1 VIRSAR
7 LLLRSALLAT
17 ALLAPSVGTS
27 TAQTTIFTTRPI
39 SAAGNYLAGRAA
51 LTELRTADAARY
63 FAQAATADWNSADVV
78 ERAFTAYAANGQI
91 GDATTMARHLLE
103 LDPDNEMAHIVIATE
118 ALKQRRYDAAQQELA
133 NLGTDTFIGITGDI
147 LQAWAYVGEGKV
159 KEADDLLGTLA
170 DAGLEDFLVFHRAL
184 MAEVSGETEKSLQ
197 LAKQAYEA
205 DPYVARIVEAYARM
219 LGDAGRFDDAIDVIV
234 SFEAQGLSHPLV
246 TVVKEQLARKQKPG
260 MFASSVQTGAAEMF
274 HGIGAALA
282 RDGSLETAVVFLR
295 LGAYLQPSSD
305 VINLVLA
312 QLFDV
317 AGQHDAAN
325 ALYDAVPANS
335 PMKST
340 AVLRVAANLDATGN
354 RAEALRR
361 LGNIVTLNPDDIDAL
376 STYGDLL
383 RSDGQYLKAAELYTR
398 ALAVT
403 GGDLPTDWRFYYVR
417 GIAYERGKQWPKA
430 EADFLKALDLN
441 PGQPQVLN
449 YLGYSWVDQGINL
462 DKALVMIQQAVKA
475 APNDGYI
482 VDSLGWA
489 FYKMGRYEDAVDTL
503 EKAVQLASTDPEIND
518 HLGDAYWRAGR
529 TTEARFQWNIAA
541 SVDKEGKVKERVL
554 PKLANGLDP
563 VAKK

>member
-1 VIRSAR
+1 
-7 LLLRSALLAT
+7 
-17 ALLAPSVGTS
+17 
-27 TAQTTIFTTRPI
+27 
-39 SAAGNYLAGRAA
+39 
-51 LTELRTADAARY
+51 
-63 FAQAATADWNSADVV
+63 
-78 ERAFTAYAANGQI
+78 
-91 GDATTMARHLLE
+91 M
-103 LDPDNEMAHIVIATE
+103 
-118 ALKQRRYDAAQQELA
+118 
-133 NLGTDTFIGITGDI
+133 
-147 LQAWAYVGEGKV
+147 
-159 KEADDLLGTLA
+159 
-170 DAGLEDFLVFHRAL
+170 
-184 MAEVSGETEKSLQ
+184 
-197 LAKQAYEA
+197 
-205 DPYVARIVEAYARM
+205 
-219 LGDAGRFDDAIDVIV
+219 
-234 SFEAQGLSHPLV
+234 
-246 TVVKEQLARKQKPG
+246 KP
-260 MFASSVQTGAAEMF
+260 
-274 HGIGAALA
+274 
-282 RDGSLETAVVFLR
+282 
-295 LGAYLQPSSD
+295 
-305 VINLVLA
+305 
-312 QLFDV
+312 
-317 AGQHDAAN
+317 
-325 ALYDAVPANS
+325 
-335 PMKST
+335 T

-383 RSDGQYLKAAELYTR
+383 RADEQYLKAADVYTK
-398 ALAVT
+398 ALAVS

-417 GIAYERGKQWPKA
+417 GIAYERAKQWPKA

-563 VAKK
+563 MAKK